1 MFYVRRAE
9 SAKYKNQFTTLHA
22 VIASMKL
29 IGGAATFARYFSPL
43 AIAQGADTMVLPK

>member
-9 SAKYKNQFTTLHA
+9 SAKHKNQLTTLHA

-43 AIAQGADTMVLPK
+43 AVAQGDDTMVSPK